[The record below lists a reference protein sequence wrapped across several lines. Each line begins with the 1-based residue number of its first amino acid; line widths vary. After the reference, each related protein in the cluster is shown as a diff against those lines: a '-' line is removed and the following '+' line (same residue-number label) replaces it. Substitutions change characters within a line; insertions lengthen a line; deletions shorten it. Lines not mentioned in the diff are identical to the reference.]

1 MRVCKRGATEHDD
14 EGLVVTACGKARA
27 EKLTDVYYA
36 AEDDK
41 RVVAAKT
48 DESVAFD
55 HELLRNML
63 VWRGSVDTWSKG
75 TLLEFHKRLGHL
87 TFGAIERLVCDWSSG
102 IELTDHKR
110 ACELL
115 NLCSGYADKEH
126 QVSKDMGEHFPID
139 KGYLSLGTTL
149 TREFITK
156 DHN

>member
-36 AEDDK
+36 AELDEKGYTLSCKDDK

-63 VWRGSVDTWSKG
+63 VWRGSVDTWSVMTSEVIVVAMVEKS
-75 TLLEFHKRLGHL
+75 TRPRKWRVRCRR
-87 TFGAIERLVCDWSSG
+87 ARSWSS
-102 IELTDHKR
+102 TS
-110 ACELL
+110 A
-115 NLCSGYADKEH
+115 
-126 QVSKDMGEHFPID
+126 
-139 KGYLSLGTTL
+139 LGTSL
-149 TREFITK
+149 SAR
-156 DHN
+156 